1 MVMIRTQTLIPALVA
16 GAALTLAGT
25 ASAQTAAEV
34 IAKARAYLGGEQ
46 ALNAVQSIHYSGTRE
61 TSDGAKASMEI
72 IFQRPYRHRMTVTA
86 PNLVDV
92 TALNDYDG
100 WRRLQDVANQSR
112 WQLTLLSKEQ
122 IKGVRAN
129 VFENLHFFKDLEQR
143 GGRVELLGPASVDG
157 RDAIKLAFIHEP
169 RIVFNRY
176 FDRATGRLLL
186 TETEQGNRIREEGE
200 MTVNGVRFP
209 QRVIVE
215 GKVRNQEGAVVDR
228 KDIITFD
235 KITVNETFPASYFE
249 VPQLSPR

>member
-1 MVMIRTQTLIPALVA
+1 MIRNQTLFRTLLVLGGALALA
-16 GAALTLAGT
+16 GAAR
-25 ASAQTAAEV
+25 AQTAAEV
-34 IAKARAYLGGEQ
+34 IARARAYLGSED
-46 ALNAVQSIHYSGTRE
+46 ALNAIRSIHYSGTRE
-61 TSDGAKASMEI
+61 TSGGDKAALEI
-72 IFQRPYRHRMTVTA
+72 IFQRPYQHRLTVTA

-122 IKGVRAN
+122 IKSFRAN
-129 VFENLHFFKDLEQR
+129 VFENLHFYRDIEQR
-143 GGRVELLGPASVDG
+143 GGRVELVGPASVDG
-157 RDAIKLAFIHEP
+157 RDAIKVAFIHEP
-169 RIVFNRY
+169 RIVFSRY
-176 FDRATGRLLL
+176 FDRTTGRLLL

-200 MTVNGVRFP
+200 LIVNGVRFP

-228 KDIITFD
+228 KDVIVFD
-235 KITVNETFPASYFE
+235 KITVNETFPAGYFE